1 MYPIHTRATYIK
13 HCAAR
18 TLRGRWLPAWSRL
31 QCVPDRRAR
40 VVFRLKFDLFI
51 QNEIVFALMQDGLM
65 WAARGQFRNCGA
77 PHKSSAGGVAQVGFV
92 SERKQRQRTAGA
104 NSPRTC
110 CNAPTARASRARR
123 RCGSLYKFDEIST
136 SMKQSMGA
144 FVARVIGG
152 SGVAPHAQ
160 CLWE

>member
-1 MYPIHTRATYIK
+1 
-13 HCAAR
+13 
-18 TLRGRWLPAWSRL
+18 
-31 QCVPDRRAR
+31 
-40 VVFRLKFDLFI
+40 
-51 QNEIVFALMQDGLM
+51 M

-104 NSPRTC
+104 NSQLTC
-110 CNAPTARASRARR
+110 RNAPTARASRARR

-144 FVARVIGG
+144 LVARRRGCG
-152 SGVAPHAQ
+152 FGVAPHAQ